1 MSLKQFPSHG
11 KFSLES
17 DRRLQIKDPAAYNAI
32 PPRLSATVFDVN
44 RSWKLMR
51 EKKKVVES
59 QNIALPGFKSM
70 SKNDAARIA
79 QSAGVRVTADF
90 SIEQAVADFGRMK
103 LRELYA
109 YVVFLALFTT
119 VTYLTRDFYTGN
131 MIYNTARNAIINVR
145 FDTPERHKNFRE
157 ISQTED
163 FWDYLNLG
171 MSQYLLRDGYDKET
185 LQPSEA
191 DDRQMGLLYVL
202 RYNQLIQPNR
212 IRQVRVTQQTGLE
225 CEANI
230 NIIEKFNEC
239 SPTYKEK
246 YLDKT
251 TYKGVDDAVIPYRS
265 GADLHTDA
273 FGRSATS
280 TYDGGG
286 YVIDLPLLMSS
297 SDVLSTF
304 SKLKSGR
311 WVDKHTRAVMIDMV
325 TYNPTNSFYLSVRLC
340 FEFLPYGD
348 VRPSYSFRI
357 FKGDVIPSEI
367 VQMILYILDLAAF
380 CMIFLHVLVDLYRIF
395 NMGIRVHF
403 RSNPYN
409 TMNLLI
415 YAIAIYVFVKKFEYL
430 ALPAVRALNEK
441 GASSPWT
448 DVYDYESVGWYYNEI
463 ECLTGYIALLCW
475 LKLLDYLKYISKRM
489 AALVETIAR
498 CTYECSVWFFMLGV
512 IVIAYSQA
520 FYLAFGPE
528 IQGFDDFQKSMGT
541 MMIWIFDVVDYSQV
555 LSTDQFLASF
565 LFLSFQV
572 NDWNAAERRSE
583 QKRGRKREGGTDG

>member
-17 DRRLQIKDPAAYNAI
+17 DRRLQIKDPEAFHEI
-32 PPRLSATVFDVN
+32 PPRLTATVFDVN
-44 RSWKLMR
+44 RSWKVMR
-51 EKKKVVES
+51 EKKKVVDG
-59 QNIALPGFKSM
+59 QNVALSGFKRM
-70 SKNDAARIA
+70 SRNDAARIA
-79 QSAGVRVTADF
+79 QAAGVRVTADF

-103 LRELYA
+103 LRELYM
-109 YVVFLALFTT
+109 YIFFLVLFTS

-131 MIYNTARNAIINVR
+131 MIYNTAQNAIINVR
-145 FDTPERHKNFRE
+145 FETPERPKNFRE
-157 ISQTED
+157 ISQAED

-171 MSQYLLRDGYDKET
+171 MSQFLLKDGYDKDT

-202 RYNQLIQPNR
+202 RYNQLIQP
-212 IRQVRVTQQTGLE
+212 IRLRQLRVTTQTGLE

-230 NIIEKFNEC
+230 NIIEQFNEC
-239 SPTYKEK
+239 SPVYKAK
-246 YLDKT
+246 YLDT
-251 TYKGVDDAVIPYRS
+251 TSYKGMDGGVAPWRS
-265 GADLHTDA
+265 GSELKTDA
-273 FGRSATS
+273 YSRSTTS

-286 YVIDLPLLMSS
+286 FVIDLPLLTPSS
-297 SDVLSTF
+297 EVLSTF
-304 SKLKSGR
+304 AKLKKGR
-311 WVDKHTRAVMIDMV
+311 WIDKHTRAVMIDMV
-325 TYNPTNSFYLSVRLC
+325 TYNPTNAFYLSVRLV

-357 FKGDVIPSEI
+357 FKGDVIPTELI
-367 VQMILYILDLAAF
+367 QTILYILDLAAF
-380 CMIFLHVLVDLYRIF
+380 CLIFLNIFFDLYRIL
-395 NMGIRVHF
+395 NVGLKIHF

-409 TMNLLI
+409 TMNLMI
-415 YAIAIYVFVKKFEYL
+415 YGLAIYVFVKKFEYL

-441 GASSPWT
+441 GANTPWT
-448 DVYDYESVGWYYNEI
+448 EVHDYESVGWYYNEI
-463 ECLTGYIALLCW
+463 ECLTGYIALLCY
-475 LKLLDYLKYISKRM
+475 LKLLDYLKYVSKRM

-498 CTYECSVWFFMLGV
+498 CTYECSVWFFMLAV

-528 IQGFDDFQKSMGT
+528 IAGFDDFQKSMGT

-565 LFLSFQV
+565 LFLSFQASSPPRV
-572 NDWNAAERRSE
+572 SPFC
-583 QKRGRKREGGTDG
+583 